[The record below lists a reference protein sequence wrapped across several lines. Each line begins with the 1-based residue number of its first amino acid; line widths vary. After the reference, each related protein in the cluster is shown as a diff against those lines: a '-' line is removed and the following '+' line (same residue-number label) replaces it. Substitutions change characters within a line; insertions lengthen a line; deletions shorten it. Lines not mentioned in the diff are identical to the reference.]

1 MDDLPVTL
9 FDLLVV
15 ALLLLSTA
23 VALSRGF
30 VREVVGLVSWVGA
43 AAAAWFAFTP
53 ARALAGDAIGP
64 GLVADLVAGAVA
76 FLVPFVV
83 LRVVGGMVA
92 GGVDRLGGGGI
103 DRVLGIGYGLA
114 RGAVLVC
121 AAWLVYLALAG
132 TAPAPAWVREAY
144 LFPPVNRGAQLL
156 RGLMPDDLAA
166 QGRTAAERAGEGARQ
181 LGTVGDALAR
191 PREAAPP
198 AAGYPPEQRRA
209 MDQLFIGEER

>member
-1 MDDLPVTL
+1 MGDLPVTL
-9 FDLLVV
+9 FDLLVIAV
-15 ALLLLSTA
+15 LLLSTA

-43 AAAAWFAFTP
+43 AAAAWYAFTP
-53 ARALAGDAIGP
+53 ARVLARDAVGP
-64 GLVADLVAGAVA
+64 GLLADLVAGAVA

-92 GGVDRLGGGGI
+92 GGVDRLGGAGI
-103 DRVLGIGYGLA
+103 DRILGVGYGVS

-132 TAPAPAWVREAY
+132 TAPAPAWVRDAY
-144 LFPPVNRGAQLL
+144 LFPSVDRGAQLL
-156 RGLMPDDLAA
+156 GGLLPEDLAS
-166 QGRTAAERAGEGARQ
+166 QGRSAAARAGEGARQ
-181 LGTVGDALAR
+181 LGTVGDALAK
-191 PREAAPP
+191 PREAPPP

-209 MDQLFIGEER
+209 MDQLFGGDER

>member
-1 MDDLPVTL
+1 VDELPVTL

-15 ALLLLSTA
+15 AVVLLSTA

-43 AAAAWFAFTP
+43 AAAAWYAFTP
-53 ARALAGDAIGP
+53 ARMLARDAIGP

-76 FLVPFVV
+76 FLLPFVV
-83 LRVVGGMVA
+83 LRVVGGMAA
-92 GGVDRLGGGGI
+92 GGVDRIGVAGI
-103 DRVLGIGYGLA
+103 DRVLGVGYGVA

-121 AAWLVYLALAG
+121 AAWLVYLLLAG
-132 TAPAPAWVREAY
+132 TVPAPAWVRDAY
-144 LFPPVNRGAQLL
+144 LFPPVDRGAQLL
-156 RGLMPDDLAA
+156 RGLMPEDLAV
-166 QGRTAAERAGEGARQ
+166 QGRTAAERAGQGARQ
-181 LGTVGDALAR
+181 LGTVGGALAK

-209 MDQLFIGEER
+209 MDRLFIGEER